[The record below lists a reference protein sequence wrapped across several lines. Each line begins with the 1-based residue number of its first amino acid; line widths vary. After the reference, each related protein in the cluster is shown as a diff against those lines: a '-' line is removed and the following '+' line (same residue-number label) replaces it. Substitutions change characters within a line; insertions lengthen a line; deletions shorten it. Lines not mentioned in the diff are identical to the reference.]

1 MYFTVDEL
9 AGKSDTYMEIAT
21 YPEKFSDD
29 ITVEISAD
37 TEDHCIIVLS
47 NEMGRILRMMG
58 VNVNQGKNQIHVD
71 NVIDLDAGIYQLSV
85 KNTNS
90 NILYTSILT
99 KF

>member
-1 MYFTVDEL
+1 MYFTEDEL
-9 AGKSDTYMEIAT
+9 AGKSEAYMEIAT
-21 YPEKFSDD
+21 YPEKFSDN

-58 VNVNQGKNQIHVD
+58 VNVNQGINQIHVD
-71 NVIDLDAGIYQLSV
+71 NVVDLDAGNYQISV
-85 KNTNS
+85 KNTKS

>member
-1 MYFTVDEL
+1 MYFTEDEL
-9 AGKSDTYMEIAT
+9 AGKSDTYMEIST

-37 TEDHCIIVLS
+37 IEDHCIIVLS

-71 NVIDLDAGIYQLSV
+71 NVVDLDAGNYQISV
-85 KNTNS
+85 KNTKS